1 MILTQEKRKEVNKMK
16 VLLVNGSSHP
26 KGCTNRA
33 LEEVAKALNEEGI
46 DTLIYHIPN
55 REMNDCIACLSCR
68 QTGKCVFDDAV
79 NEFTAMAK
87 DADGFIF
94 GTPVYYAH
102 PTGKLLTF
110 MDRAFYSAK
119 QNFAHKPAA
128 AVSSSRRAGNVTSMD
143 VINKHFSISE
153 MPIISSNY
161 WNEVHGQKPEDV
173 EKDEEG
179 LATMYALGKNMAW
192 ILKCIEAGKKAGIEI
207 PQNVKKATNFIK

>member
-1 MILTQEKRKEVNKMK
+1 MNQEKGKEVNKMK
-16 VLLVNGSSHP
+16 ILLVNGSSHP

-68 QTGKCVFDDAV
+68 KTGKCVFDDAV

-87 DADGFIF
+87 DADGFVF

-102 PTGKLLTF
+102 PTGKLLAF